1 MNCNEVSRHAIRRY
15 KERSNKNVDTFQ
27 AKNELIKLCNKARL
41 AVLKKKFHSIA
52 LLQHDFKECQYYK
65 DSNWVYVVIDMCI
78 ITIHG
83 GDADRWVYD
92 NKPTLP
98 NK

>member
-1 MNCNEVSRHAIRRY
+1 MNCDKVTNHAIKRY
-15 KERSNKNVDTFQ
+15 QQRVHNVDTNKAF
-27 AKNELIKLCNKARL
+27 NSLIDLCNAARPAL
-41 AVLKKKFHSIA
+41 LKKKFHSIA
-52 LLQHDFKECQYYK
+52 LLQHNFKECEYYK
-65 DSNWVYVVIDMCI
+65 DSHWVYVVINKCL